1 MTQYR
6 LVPQEISI
14 KFADTEAALAA
25 SPEYQCQVT
34 HASVDPTLAYNTTPA
49 TGCTGEQQQLKV
61 PIPWTL
67 NLAWLQDWTAP
78 GGGLAN
84 YANMNAGQVKFFE
97 YSPTSDLTLKVAG
110 SVEVAP
116 VGFAGDMGVVSIAG
130 PVAWSVQGQPVFTT
144 PVAAVL
150 EADADAMDIDTADYA
165 NAE

>member
-6 LVPQEISI
+6 LIPGDISI

-61 PIPWTL
+61 PVPWTL
-67 NLAWLQDWTAP
+67 NLTWLQDWTAP

-84 YANMNAGQVKFFE
+84 YANENAGQIKFFE
-97 YSPTSDLTLKVAG
+97 YSPTSDPTLKVAG

-116 VGFAGDMGVVSIAG
+116 VGFAGDMGTVSLAG
-130 PVAWSVQGQPVFTT
+130 PVAWAVQGQPVFTT
-144 PVAAVL
+144 PVVAGL
-150 EADADAMDIDTADYA
+150 EADADAMDLDDADA
-165 NAE
+165 MA